1 MEKDFTSCTT
11 VDFLLR
17 RVYCYKHMHI
27 PNKLPYKKGNKLTCN
42 STSSKK
48 EGRGAQGEY
57 KKEEERKGKSRKRE
71 GARREEET
79 GKQQQ
84 QKTRNLISKFELLAC
99 KSDQVSLIELATPE
113 PGPFVVG

>member
-11 VDFLLR
+11 ADFLLR

-57 KKEEERKGKSRKRE
+57 KKEEERKGKSRKRK
-71 GARREEET
+71 RRSKKRRRDRKTTTTKKKQET
-79 GKQQQ
+79 
-84 QKTRNLISKFELLAC
+84 
-99 KSDQVSLIELATPE
+99 
-113 PGPFVVG
+113 